1 MKEYKLLKT
10 CLRYVVP
17 FAFDVD
23 GSAFSELCASV
34 EGQKEADQEGKVHT
48 VWKKNY
54 VKAHGPESDL
64 YGYVKSEFLF
74 EDKNSSIDKEHLGY
88 SWNHWMN
95 RKNKED
101 VNYVLRLEYDF
112 GKKQFCEIKII
123 RAGLYLFRTGLGL
136 FWYEIERPM
145 ELSESSQLVHF
156 QNVFRE
162 LNRAKRF
169 YRNGKPF
176 ALGTWIAELLS
187 FLSVHFL
194 AERWPQTDTVEGR
207 KLSAKQQM
215 VPDKA
220 LLFSYVCMEDD
231 GETKEHEREQLAFYL
246 ANGYK
251 ESFVYSGE
259 NDDKMRRPFG
269 TSLWYATQE
278 GAAYLAWPTKENRRT
293 FTGTIFSKFKV
304 DYFTLYIKTLYQS
317 FSLLI
322 YAERIQKEISAD
334 YTTYAVKTV
343 QDSGSGEEIK
353 KATDLITEINLFLT
367 KSMATSVSHLHH
379 QNDFYGYL
387 KEQLNVVED
396 VRSVTSGL
404 KTMDL
409 ILVRKETQEAEE
421 QERIMEAEEKRRD
434 DHIQAGVGLFSV
446 LAIGSALIDTF
457 EFVYKFKMGEEGGW
471 QTLLDSPVLF
481 VVEMLLS
488 LSILLVGCVAV
499 RFAWKAFQETRE
511 DKRNE
516 KRKDE

>member
-1 MKEYKLLKT
+1 M
-10 CLRYVVP
+10 
-17 FAFDVD
+17 
-23 GSAFSELCASV
+23 
-34 EGQKEADQEGKVHT
+34 
-48 VWKKNY
+48 
-54 VKAHGPESDL
+54 
-64 YGYVKSEFLF
+64 
-74 EDKNSSIDKEHLGY
+74 
-88 SWNHWMN
+88 
-95 RKNKED
+95 
-101 VNYVLRLEYDF
+101 
-112 GKKQFCEIKII
+112 
-123 RAGLYLFRTGLGL
+123 
-136 FWYEIERPM
+136 
-145 ELSESSQLVHF
+145 
-156 QNVFRE
+156 
-162 LNRAKRF
+162 
-169 YRNGKPF
+169 
-176 ALGTWIAELLS
+176 
-187 FLSVHFL
+187 HFL

-207 KLSAKQQM
+207 KLSEKQQM

-387 KEQLNVVED
+387 K
-396 VRSVTSGL
+396 G
-404 KTMDL
+404 
-409 ILVRKETQEAEE
+409 
-421 QERIMEAEEKRRD
+421 
-434 DHIQAGVGLFSV
+434 
-446 LAIGSALIDTF
+446 
-457 EFVYKFKMGEEGGW
+457 
-471 QTLLDSPVLF
+471 
-481 VVEMLLS
+481 
-488 LSILLVGCVAV
+488 
-499 RFAWKAFQETRE
+499 
-511 DKRNE
+511 
-516 KRKDE
+516 